1 MDPATA
7 ENPNKIESEALAYIF
22 KANRD
27 IFPAKPYNEDGNPEM
42 YTQANMDKRKALR
55 NNPIVMEAIEKF
67 AKEFQWTGPSSNR
80 VVSKEEY
87 FRIFVKVGMILRP
100 GIDSDELTKFIK
112 EDFDNDS
119 QEKGETADAGDASQ
133 PPKLQDYLD

>member
-1 MDPATA
+1 MDPAAA

-22 KANRD
+22 KATRD

-42 YTQANMDKRKALR
+42 YTEGNMEKRKALR
-55 NNPIVMEAIEKF
+55 NNPIVLEAIQKF
-67 AKEFQWTGPSSNR
+67 SKEFSWTGPSSNR

-100 GIDSDELTKFIK
+100 GVDSDDLTKFIK

-119 QEKGETADAGDASQ
+119 QDKNETDDKAGDS
-133 PPKLQDYLD
+133 